1 MIANAI
7 FLEIFWNLKVTQ
19 PCMCFRVNQVY
30 MLLSQSNIFISSL
43 RWIFISSPVGFVVS
57 PVGIL
62 ISPAENLLLG
72 LTPEKFLKFGIFHG
86 ESSIPYRGTK
96 TGCITILMRSVFYV
110 NSFTP
115 SITIT
120 KYTIFMHTQ
129 CACSTNNQIYMA
141 LFPSLSTNRGSQ
153 FLFININFCF
163 LTFFFCFSF
172 CFRFNFGGFFSV
184 WLDFC

>member
-62 ISPAENLLLG
+62 ISPVENLLLG